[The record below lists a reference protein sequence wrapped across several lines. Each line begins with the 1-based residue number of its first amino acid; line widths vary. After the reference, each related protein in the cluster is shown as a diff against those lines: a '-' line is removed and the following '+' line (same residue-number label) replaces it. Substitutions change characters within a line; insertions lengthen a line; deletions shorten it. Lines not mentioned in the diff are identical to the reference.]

1 MAMINLALAGQGRK
15 EIAQALDITPEGVGT
30 IMRSP
35 VFQDE
40 LARRREELNKEVNQR
55 LATIPEQ
62 AKKELEDAALT
73 AARTH
78 IDLLNPDTC
87 PDPKVRQAS
96 ANAILDRVLE
106 KNQAQAGQVIL
117 LSAESVQLIQ
127 LALKECGGPP
137 SEAMELVSPEPSPA
151 PATTP
156 A

>member
-87 PDPKVRQAS
+87 PAS
-96 ANAILDRVLE
+96 ACIRDH
-106 KNQAQAGQVIL
+106 
-117 LSAESVQLIQ
+117 S
-127 LALKECGGPP
+127 PP
-137 SEAMELVSPEPSPA
+137 SFPVSDVSRPALPSPSVSAPPNSPA
-151 PATTP
+151 P
-156 A
+156 